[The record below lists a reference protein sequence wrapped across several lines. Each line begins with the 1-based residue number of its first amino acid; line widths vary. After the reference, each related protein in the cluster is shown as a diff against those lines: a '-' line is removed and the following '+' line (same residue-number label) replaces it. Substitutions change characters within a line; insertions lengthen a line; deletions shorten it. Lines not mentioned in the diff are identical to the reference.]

1 MEAPLSEFVTLVGL
15 AIASGVALY
24 RAALELFREKAL
36 KVYTILAGVS
46 VALLAVY
53 ADRIVLK

>member
-15 AIASGVALY
+15 AVAAGVAVY
-24 RAALELFREKAL
+24 RAALEITREKAL
-36 KVYTILAGVS
+36 KVYTVLAGVS

-53 ADRIVLK
+53 ADKIVIR

>member
-15 AIASGVALY
+15 AIAAGVAVY
-24 RAALELFREKAL
+24 RAAVEIVRGKVLAL
-36 KVYTILAGVS
+36 YTILAGLS

-53 ADRIVLK
+53 ADKIVIR